1 MQARKQL
8 THSTAHTGKRQDQIT
23 KKNKGKNRREE
34 KKMKVEDTVCGTW
47 NNIPDA
53 RMMTEHAQH

>member
-34 KKMKVEDTVCGTW
+34 KTMKVEDTDVVLETAFPMLG
-47 NNIPDA
+47 
-53 RMMTEHAQH
+53 